1 MGLMLKH
8 LLGEKMTQQAESY
21 LILKPIA
28 ERFSRVASEI
38 TDDDIKYIIKQVMK
52 EKISDALD
60 FSVVQEKLTD
70 WVDNNSDQIVH
81 AMQDAIM
88 ERFDLP
94 RDYKWY

>member
-1 MGLMLKH
+1 
-8 LLGEKMTQQAESY
+8 MTQQSENY

-60 FSVVQEKLTD
+60 FSVVQEKLND
-70 WVDNNSDQIVH
+70 WVDDNSDKIVH
-81 AMQDAIM
+81 AMQEAIM
-88 ERFDLP
+88 RRFDLP
-94 RDYKWY
+94 KDYTWY

>member
-1 MGLMLKH
+1 MLKH